1 MCSCCALAFLVPF
14 GCGRAGRGR
23 LGRIVAEVV
32 ARLCFRVSGCHLPLA
47 GVLIKYGAS
56 SPVVNDLSRPDR
68 AKRARRRIILRSL
81 ARFALFR
88 DWVGAV
94 FVRAPGLFSYV
105 PLLSLPKL
113 MFGFVWHR
121 RSYARGG
128 WRLDLGDCRVVPHIA
143 EVAHCCHLVDCWVI
157 SSSRV
162 CVGGSSASLFC
173 RGSPR

>member
-1 MCSCCALAFLVPF
+1 M
-14 GCGRAGRGR
+14 
-23 LGRIVAEVV
+23 
-32 ARLCFRVSGCHLPLA
+32 
-47 GVLIKYGAS
+47 LIKYGAS

-113 MFGFVWHR
+113 VRGALAGVRVSSYSAPVSSVVEGFFVCATE
-121 RSYARGG
+121 RSFE
-128 WRLDLGDCRVVPHIA
+128 HK
-143 EVAHCCHLVDCWVI
+143 
-157 SSSRV
+157 
-162 CVGGSSASLFC
+162 
-173 RGSPR
+173 